1 MPDPGTGQVS
11 TSYNRDECDADDR
24 GGRCGSWHVE
34 MHGADVSDLLTITS
48 RAESFPRMRRDL
60 AQWRSSK
67 SANELIAISR
77 QVLDSSTSGEIDERF
92 TMAGALL
99 LPPALGFEEARLLL
113 VDGFA
118 NVDNWRVQECVAKA
132 MDEYASL
139 EGWDNSLIWIQE
151 CVHHPRA
158 NVRRAA
164 VEGPRVWTAR
174 PPFTGKGGA
183 SKAFAVFEDRR
194 NDESSYVRKSVGNA
208 MRDIGKKY
216 PEELLA
222 RFSGWCRAVDVHP
235 EVVKLAL
242 RQLKEAGN
250 SDAIEILRSLP
261 QRRGRK

>member
-1 MPDPGTGQVS
+1 
-11 TSYNRDECDADDR
+11 
-24 GGRCGSWHVE
+24 
-34 MHGADVSDLLTITS
+34 
-48 RAESFPRMRRDL
+48 
-60 AQWRSSK
+60 
-67 SANELIAISR
+67 
-77 QVLDSSTSGEIDERF
+77 
-92 TMAGALL
+92 MAGALL

-174 PPFTGKGGA
+174 PPSNGKREA
-183 SKAFAVFEDRR
+183 RKAFAVFEDRR